1 MASHDET
8 INRKH
13 SIASTVS
20 APSGAPSDVAPAAQV
35 PPQPKPEEGGLKQD
49 PALILRGKKLA
60 VVFGSILLS
69 ILLIALDQTILATA
83 LPRIASDFN
92 AFDKQGWVSSSF
104 ILTQTAFI
112 LWFGQVLRIYPA
124 KWVLLSSVALFEVG
138 SAICGASHGVM
149 QLIWGRAISGIGAA
163 GIFVSALQI
172 LAQVTLLEDRPK
184 LFGAFGAVFG
194 LSSVIGPLIGGAF
207 TDHVSWRWC
216 FYINLP
222 VGGVTLVIASIM
234 LKPALPLGAD
244 PTKRS
249 TRDILH
255 QTLRMDWVGATLV
268 LGAVTCLVLALQWG
282 GNQKPWND
290 GAVIACF
297 VVAGVTAIAIV
308 FWVRWMGDRALVP
321 PKIFKSI
328 SVYAICGSAFFTR
341 CALLMF
347 TYYIPIYYQA
357 VRHHDAMKSGID
369 ILAFM
374 LAVVISVVAAGRIV
388 SATGR
393 YWYFLVLG
401 PIPGAIGAGLL
412 YTVTPTTSNAKI
424 IGYQILAGVG
434 VGSTMQNSLFA
445 MQAEFRENMR
455 LIAQATGLAS
465 FSQFLGGTISL
476 AIGQAALS
484 TQLSKNFGS
493 YAPNVP
499 LKVIAESPLRIW
511 DLPASEIPSAVTA
524 YVKSLQ
530 IIFIIPVAY
539 FALGIFCALFIKNI
553 SIKKPKEEES
563 KPDAKSTAAL
573 PTTEKEAIP
582 KSSPRT
588 EKDVEAGIAEGE
600 TARAEGA

>member
-1 MASHDET
+1 M
-8 INRKH
+8 NRKD
-13 SIASTVS
+13 SIASTAS
-20 APSGAPSDVAPAAQV
+20 AEPPVVPARGAPAAQV
-35 PPQPKPEEGGLKQD
+35 AAPEGPQHGGLKQD
-49 PALILRGKKLA
+49 PSLILRGRKLA

-92 AFDKQGWVSSSF
+92 SFDKQGWVSSSF

-112 LWFGQVLRIYPA
+112 LWFGQFLRIYPA
-124 KWVLLSSVALFEVG
+124 KWVMIGSVTIFEVG
-138 SAICGASHGVM
+138 SVICGASNGVM

-207 TDHVSWRWC
+207 TDHVTWRWC

-222 VGGVTLVIASIM
+222 VGGVTLVIATLM
-234 LKPALPLGAD
+234 LKSSLPLGAD

-255 QTLRMDWVGATLV
+255 QTLRMDWIGATLV

-282 GNQKPWND
+282 GNQKPWNS

-297 VVAGVTAIAIV
+297 VVAGVTAIALV
-308 FWVRWMGDRALVP
+308 FWMRWMGDRALVP
-321 PKIFKSI
+321 PKVFKSL

-357 VRHHDAMKSGID
+357 VRHHDATKSGID

-374 LAVVISVVAAGRIV
+374 LAVVISVVVAGRIV
-388 SATGR
+388 SMTGR

-412 YTVTPTTSNAKI
+412 YTVSPTTANAKI
-424 IGYQILAGVG
+424 IGYQILVGVG
-434 VGSTMQNSLFA
+434 VGTTMQNGLFA
-445 MQAEFRENMR
+445 MQAEFRDNMR
-455 LIAQATGLAS
+455 LVAQATGLAS

-484 TQLSKNFGS
+484 TQLTKNFGS
-493 YAPNVP
+493 YAPDVP
-499 LKVIAESPLRIW
+499 LQVIAESPLKIW
-511 DLPASEIPSAVTA
+511 DLPADEIQNAVVA

-539 FALGIFCALFIKNI
+539 FVLGIACALFIKNI
-553 SIKKPKEEES
+553 SIKKPKEDS
-563 KPDAKSTAAL
+563 KPKEEAGTAPVSDKA
-573 PTTEKEAIP
+573 PVGGTIP
-582 KSSPRT
+582 QT
-588 EKDVEAGIAEGE
+588 EKDVEAGIVEGE
-600 TARAEGA
+600 VARAEGA